1 MLSTP
6 VSASTQSPPS
16 APRAS
21 QTPRLVAPGLLV
33 ALGIGSAATV
43 LGHLAPV
50 VGGAVFALVIGVLVR
65 VGWTLPASCE
75 PGVRY
80 ASKRVLQWAIILLGA
95 GLSLRQVWTTGSQS
109 LLVMLGTLIGGMAF
123 ILWLGRRIGI
133 DRTLTRLI
141 AAGTSICGASA
152 IGAVAPVLEAESGMV
167 AYAISTVFL
176 FNLAAVLLFP
186 PIGHALHFSQHGFGL
201 WAGTAVNDTSSV
213 VAAAYTYGSAAG
225 SYAVVVK
232 LTRTVMIIPVTLLF
246 AALAARERRKTE
258 QALGQAAKVA
268 LPYFIVW
275 FLAASALN
283 TVGAFNRLGPHVLP
297 SIGQFLIVVALAGVG
312 LSTDIP
318 AMRRAGFAPILLGGA
333 GWILIAV
340 LSVALQKLTHSG

>member
-65 VGWTLPASCE
+65 VGWTLPASCV

-340 LSVALQKLTHSG
+340 LSVALQKLTHGG

>member
-1 MLSTP
+1 M
-6 VSASTQSPPS
+6 
-16 APRAS
+16 
-21 QTPRLVAPGLLV
+21 LVAPGLLL
-33 ALGIGSAATV
+33 ALGIGIVATL

-50 VGGAVFALVIGVLVR
+50 VGGAVFALVIGVLFR
-65 VGWTLPASCE
+65 VGWRLPVSCE

-109 LLVMLGTLIGGMAF
+109 LVVMLGTLIGGMVF

-133 DRTLTRLI
+133 DQTLTRLI

-232 LTRTVMIIPVTLLF
+232 LTRTVMIIPVTLFF
-246 AALAARERRKTE
+246 AALATRERRE
-258 QALGQAAKVA
+258 AERALGKATKVA

-275 FLAASALN
+275 FLVASALN
-283 TVGAFNRLGPHVLP
+283 TVGAFNRLGTHVLP
-297 SIGQFLIVVALAGVG
+297 SVGQFLIVVALAGVG

-318 AMRRAGFAPILLGGA
+318 GMRRAGFAPLLLGAA
-333 GWILIAV
+333 GWILIAA
-340 LSVALQKLTHSG
+340 LSIALQQLTHSG